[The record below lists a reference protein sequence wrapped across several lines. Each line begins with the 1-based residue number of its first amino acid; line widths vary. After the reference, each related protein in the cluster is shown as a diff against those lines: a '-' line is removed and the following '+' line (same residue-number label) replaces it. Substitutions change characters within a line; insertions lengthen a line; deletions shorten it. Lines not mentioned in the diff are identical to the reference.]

1 MITVRR
7 EGDGHVAELVLDRP
21 EAMNAISTAMAQEL
35 GDATRELAAD
45 PQVRCVVVTSSHEK
59 AFCVG
64 ADLKER
70 NGFSDADL
78 IAQRPIARAAYT
90 GVLDLPMPT
99 IAAVDG
105 FALGGGSEI
114 ALSCD
119 IIVAG
124 ESATLGLPEVSVG
137 VIPGGGGTQLLQR
150 RIGWGKAAR
159 AIFSAQKF
167 TAAQA
172 AELGFVEELVP
183 AGQARDRALELA
195 EQIAKNSPIG
205 LRNAKKA
212 MRLGADA
219 DLHAGLEIEDAC
231 WRATAFSPDRAE
243 GVRAFAEKR
252 APRWP
257 GA

>member
-1 MITVRR
+1 M
-7 EGDGHVAELVLDRP
+7 
-21 EAMNAISTAMAQEL
+21 
-35 GDATRELAAD
+35 
-45 PQVRCVVVTSSHEK
+45 
-59 AFCVG
+59 
-64 ADLKER
+64 
-70 NGFSDADL
+70 
-78 IAQRPIARAAYT
+78 
-90 GVLDLPMPT
+90 
-99 IAAVDG
+99 
-105 FALGGGSEI
+105 
-114 ALSCD
+114 
-119 IIVAG
+119 
-124 ESATLGLPEVSVG
+124 
-137 VIPGGGGTQLLQR
+137 
-150 RIGWGKAAR
+150 
-159 AIFSAQKF
+159 
-167 TAAQA
+167 
-172 AELGFVEELVP
+172 P